1 MRRYGRCWVMNDSK
15 ASLKTQAGFTL
26 IELLIAMA
34 ISAVLALL
42 SYQAVHE
49 VTQVKLLSDSK
60 NERFSALQR
69 AIWWMEQ
76 DFSQMAPRPVLDGL
90 GSMRPSY
97 LASENQ
103 VELTRIATYPSPY
116 GESGL
121 VRVGYVLEG
130 TTLYRL
136 VWPVLDRA
144 PDTQPQKW
152 VLLEGVNRFEI
163 RQRDQNNQ
171 WQRFWPK
178 TELDETPMKKLPGLV
193 EIRLNY
199 EGVGLIRRLF
209 VGTDR

>member
-1 MRRYGRCWVMNDSK
+1 MSDSK
-15 ASLKTQAGFTL
+15 ITVKRQTGFTL

-42 SYQAVHE
+42 SYQAIHE
-49 VTQVKLLSDSK
+49 VTQVKLTSDSK

-76 DFSQMAPRPVLDGL
+76 DFSQMAPRPVLDAL
-90 GSMRPSY
+90 GSMLPSY

-121 VRVGYVLEG
+121 VRVGYALEG
-130 TTLYRL
+130 ETLYRL

-152 VLLEGVNRFEI
+152 VLLEGVKRFEV
-163 RQRDQNNQ
+163 RQQDQNRQ
-171 WQRFWPK
+171 WQRFWPQA
-178 TELDETPMKKLPGLV
+178 ELDETSMKKQPGLV
-193 EIRLNY
+193 EIRLDY
-199 EGVGLIRRLF
+199 EGVGLIRRLI
-209 VGTDR
+209 VGADR

>member
-1 MRRYGRCWVMNDSK
+1 MSDSNTLIK
-15 ASLKTQAGFTL
+15 RQAGFTL
-26 IELLIAMA
+26 IELLVAMA
-34 ISAVLALL
+34 IAAVLALL
-42 SYQAVHE
+42 SYQAIHE
-49 VTQVKLLSDSK
+49 VTQVKSTSDLK

-76 DFSQMAPRPVLDGL
+76 DFSQMVPRPVLDAL
-90 GSMRPSY
+90 GSKLPSY
-97 LASENQ
+97 LAGENQ

-130 TTLYRL
+130 QTLYRL

-152 VLLEGVNRFEI
+152 VLLEGVNHFEV
-163 RQRDQNNQ
+163 RQQDQNRQ

-178 TELDETPMKKLPGLV
+178 AEIDETPMKKQPGLV
-193 EIRLNY
+193 EIRLDY
-199 EGVGLIRRLF
+199 EGVGMIRRLI
-209 VGTDR
+209 VGVDR